1 MVEQFLSQGVVAR
14 RRFLQTSAGAAV
26 LAFNAPAVLA
36 AKDASLAQ
44 VQVSQ
49 IELVIKQRMLVQR
62 CVKFYAQSLLNA
74 RGSDAKRLTIDSIA
88 RVDAAHAKQVAEE
101 SKKEGGNFQSMNT
114 LEKISKEWPK
124 LRAILQK
131 PPAEKALPDVIQQS
145 EWLVKQINQS
155 TGASDMYLSRSPI
168 GVLFATSGKQTFIS
182 QRIATYYFLRA
193 LNHNPDEAARII
205 TDLMRDYEVNA
216 RLLEKGTDNTTE
228 IKFLHQLGG
237 TQWPYF
243 KEAINVK
250 MREDPTQLDYN
261 VATAAENMLE
271 VLERISLL
279 YYKLAT
285 E

>member
-1 MVEQFLSQGVVAR
+1 MVEQFLSPGFVVR
-14 RRFLQTSAGAAV
+14 RRFLQTSAGAAALV
-26 LAFNAPAVLA
+26 LSSPSVFA
-36 AKDASLAQ
+36 AKDASLGQ
-44 VQVSQ
+44 SQVSQ
-49 IELVIKQRMLVQR
+49 IDLVIKQRMLVQR

-74 RGSDAKRLTIDSIA
+74 RTSDSKRLTTDSIA
-88 RVDAAHAKQVAEE
+88 RIDTAHAKQVEEE
-101 SKKEGGNFQSMNT
+101 SKKEGNFQSMNV
-114 LEKISKEWPK
+114 LGKISKEWPK
-124 LRAILQK
+124 LKAILLK
-131 PPAEKALPDVIQQS
+131 APNEKALPELLQIS
-145 EWLVKQINQS
+145 ESLVKQLNQS
-155 TGASDMYLSRSPI
+155 TGAADMYLSRSPI

-193 LNHNPDEAARII
+193 LDHATDEASRII
-205 TDLMRDYEVNA
+205 TDLTRDYEVNA
-216 RLLEKGTDNTTE
+216 RLLEKGVDNTTE

-250 MREDPTQLDYN
+250 KREDPTQLDYN